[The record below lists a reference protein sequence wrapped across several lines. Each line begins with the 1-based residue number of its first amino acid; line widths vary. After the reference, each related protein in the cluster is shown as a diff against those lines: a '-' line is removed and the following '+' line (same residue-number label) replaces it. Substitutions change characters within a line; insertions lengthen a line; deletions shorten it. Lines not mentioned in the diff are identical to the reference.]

1 MTRLFA
7 YLPAPFEAQ
16 DRILLETV
24 APLVRE
30 LEADSRTEAVSFT
43 RSSTPVW
50 LVRVM
55 VRGSDAWLQG
65 SVRPLLE
72 RRFGSFPGASIVDSN
87 ALPGFE
93 KEIRRWGGEIGMS
106 VAERAFHLDTVACFD
121 WLAEEAR
128 GELMRTRREIH
139 MIATEWTLDVLGFG
153 MCERLAFYEMG
164 RSWPVE
170 RGLWQQEVLEAL
182 EGTYQSL
189 RSGLAALLGDD
200 VRSDPAFLWGGSK
213 AAEIAERYFERLRPV
228 ADAWI
233 EARDAHSLDA
243 EWPVLVWSLAHTN
256 AIRLGVNAE
265 PEAMLRYFMYRYH
278 QDRSADQEGSHR
290 SP

>member
-7 YLPAPFEAQ
+7 YLPAPFETQ

-30 LEADSRTEAVSFT
+30 LEADSRTEAVSFS

-55 VRGSDAWLQG
+55 VRGSDVWLQG
-65 SVRPLLE
+65 SARPLIE
-72 RRFGSFPGASIVDSN
+72 RRIGWLPGASIVDSN
-87 ALPGFE
+87 VLPEFE
-93 KEIRRWGGEIGMS
+93 QEIRRWGGEIGMS
-106 VAERAFHLDTVACFD
+106 MAEHAFHLDTVACFD

-128 GELMRTRREIH
+128 GGLMRTRREIH
-139 MIATEWTLDVLGFG
+139 MIATELTLDVLRFG
-153 MCERLAFYEMG
+153 TSERLAFYEMG

-170 RGLWQQEVLEAL
+170 RGLWNQEVLEAL
-182 EGTYQSL
+182 EGKYQSL
-189 RSGLAALLGDD
+189 RSSLAALLGDD
-200 VRSDPAFLWGGSK
+200 VRSDPPALWGGSR
-213 AAEIAERYFERLRPV
+213 AAEIAERYFERLGPV

-233 EARDAHSLDA
+233 EARDAHRLDA
-243 EWPVLVWSLAHTN
+243 EWQMLVWSLAHTN
-256 AIRLGVNAE
+256 AIRLGVSAE
-265 PEAMLRYFMYRYH
+265 PEAMLRHFMYRYY
-278 QDRSADQEGSHR
+278 QDRSADQEGSHP

>member
-30 LEADSRTEAVSFT
+30 LEADSRTETVSFT

-50 LVRVM
+50 LLRVM
-55 VRGSDAWLQG
+55 VRGSDAWLHG

-72 RRFGSFPGASIVDSN
+72 RRIGSFPGASIVDSN
-87 ALPGFE
+87 ALPEFE
-93 KEIRRWGGEIGMS
+93 QEIRRWGGEIGMS
-106 VAERAFHLDTVACFD
+106 VVERAFHLDTVACLD

-139 MIATEWTLDVLGFG
+139 LIATERTLEALHFG

-170 RGLWQQEVLEAL
+170 RGLWEQEVLEAL
-182 EGTYQSL
+182 EGKYQSL
-189 RSGLAALLGDD
+189 RSGLTALLGDD
-200 VRSDPAFLWGGSK
+200 VRSDPPLLWGGSK
-213 AAEIAERYFERLRPV
+213 AAEIAERYFERLRPI

-233 EARDAHSLDA
+233 EARDAHRLDA
-243 EWPVLVWSLAHTN
+243 EWQSLVWSLAHTN

-265 PEAMLRYFMYRYH
+265 PEAMLRHFMYRYH
-278 QDRSADQEGSHR
+278 QDRSAEQERLHR
-290 SP
+290 SA